1 MTSRR
6 LASWP
11 ASVAAAFAVAHSGV
25 AAEDARTP
33 GPQTCTQRVCAI
45 DPFCC
50 EVTWD
55 AVCDAIA
62 AKECACPADL
72 DGNRLVDGADL
83 GLLVNAWGAADSAA
97 DLDADGTVGGADL
110 ALLLGS
116 LGACGIDDACRLEV
130 CAVDPYCCEVAWD
143 VLCDALAAQVCGG

>member
-1 MTSRR
+1 MTSRGF
-6 LASWP
+6 AQWP
-11 ASVAAAFAVAHSGV
+11 ARVAVASVVAHSVV

-45 DPFCC
+45 DPYCC

-72 DGNRLVDGADL
+72 DGNRLVDGTDL
-83 GLLVNAWGAADSAA
+83 GLLVNAWGTVDPLA

-116 LGACGIDDACRLEV
+116 FGACGIDDACRLEV
-130 CAVDPYCCEVAWD
+130 CSIDPYCCEVAWD
-143 VLCDALAAQVCGG
+143 VLCEAAAAQVCGG

>member
-1 MTSRR
+1 M
-6 LASWP
+6 P
-11 ASVAAAFAVAHSGV
+11 
-25 AAEDARTP
+25 RTP

-55 AVCDAIA
+55 AVCEAEA
-62 AKECACPADL
+62 AELCSCPWDI
-72 DGNRLVDGADL
+72 DGDGLVGGADL
-83 GLLVNAWGAADSAA
+83 GLLVNAWGTAKSAA

-116 LGACGIDDACRLEV
+116 YGPCGAITPCQQAV
-130 CAVDPYCCEVAWD
+130 CSLDPFCCQVEWD
-143 VLCDALAAQVCGG
+143 VVCDKIAQYVCR